1 MDKLYNLDQLK
12 ELSGGMEDFV
22 KSMIDTFLEHT
33 PNHVSEMNEALNQED
48 HVQVGQI
55 AHKIK
60 PSIDLLGIENMR
72 DLVRQIERNGKDN
85 DPQGDLKELV
95 SEFNTKAE
103 AVFEQIRAD
112 F

>member
-22 KSMIDTFLEHT
+22 KSLIDTFMEHT
-33 PNHVSEMNEALNQED
+33 PNHVEEMNEALKNGD
-48 HVQVGQI
+48 HTTVGQI

-60 PSIDLLGIENMR
+60 PSIDLLGIDSMK
-72 DLVRQIERNGKDN
+72 DLVREIERKGKESEPEGN
-85 DPQGDLKELV
+85 LSNLV
-95 SEFNTKAE
+95 HEFNEKSK
-103 AVFEQIRAD
+103 AVFDQIRSD